1 MAFTEGLSEVME
13 IVAGCGIENT
23 PCPATYIRERIGRV
37 RDYDTAILVVRIDRG
52 ARLPRF
58 RFRADDPSMAR
69 YVRPQFVAWM
79 ANNVVGDVAA
89 AELIGGELIGNV
101 VRHAPGAID
110 VAVDCEGEAV
120 RLYVQDT
127 GGPLPP
133 LDRSAHGA
141 LAESGRGLLIVAAL
155 GSELHCDALPRFGK
169 QISVALPV
177 RPRDA
182 GNGLVRF
189 LPTTA

>member
-1 MAFTEGLSEVME
+1 M
-13 IVAGCGIENT
+13 
-23 PCPATYIRERIGRV
+23 
-37 RDYDTAILVVRIDRG
+37 RIDRQ

-69 YVRPQFVAWM
+69 HVRPQLVAWM

-133 LDRSAHGA
+133 LDTSATA
-141 LAESGRGLLIVAAL
+141 CWPRAAAA
-155 GSELHCDALPRFGK
+155 C
-169 QISVALPV
+169 
-177 RPRDA
+177 
-182 GNGLVRF
+182 
-189 LPTTA
+189 